1 MTLLAPKEFLTSY
14 PEGGTV
20 VQATVKTQLN
30 TDPGEG
36 KPPQADVSVKESAAN
51 TFTSVATFTPAN
63 KTLIPIQTPDGSF
76 AASNAFRN
84 ELTNNFPLQQGIS
97 NSVESAAQEFLGGA
111 GVSQITVDTFL
122 GKSSAA
128 GQNAF
133 PRSAET
139 QSGPNGGASPN
150 AVSLP
155 VQPFNPN
162 NSNDKANGSG
172 LRYPEK
178 AGIDEDSITFEAR
191 EYSAQAED
199 SLGSPQG
206 TCILSIQPSI
216 SDSNTVGWGDG
227 RINSIQAALFNA
239 ALTGIGKGFPAMG
252 EAVKKA
258 SEKIYQD
265 TRGGADFQVYAAAQA
280 AQVND
285 AFVRQTGKVLNP
297 NLQLLFQGPELRSF
311 NFTFQLSA
319 RSQDEADNIR
329 RIIRFF
335 KKNMAPTKSDND
347 IFLKSPNVFK
357 ITYNEKVKKSLNK
370 FKTCALRSFS
380 VDYTPLGTYMT
391 FDDGT
396 MVSYSLTMAFQE
408 LFPLYNTS
416 EDYGSETEIG
426 Y

>member
-14 PEGGTV
+14 SEGGTV
-20 VQATVKTQLN
+20 VQATVQTQVN
-30 TDPGEG
+30 TNPGAG

-63 KTLIPIQTPDGSF
+63 NTIIPIQTPDGSF

-139 QSGPNGGASPN
+139 QSAPNGGASPN
-150 AVSLP
+150 STPA
-155 VQPFNPN
+155 QPQP
-162 NSNDKANGSG
+162 SRSSSDQSGGSG
-172 LRYPEK
+172 LRYPLK
-178 AGIDEDSITFEAR
+178 RGFAEDSITFEAR

-199 SLGSPQG
+199 SLGSSQG

-227 RINSIQAALFNA
+227 RINSIQAALFDA

-319 RSQDEADNIR
+319 RSQPEADNIR

-370 FKTCALRSFS
+370 FKTCALRSFN

-408 LFPLYNTS
+408 LFPLYNTN